1 MSTNNRHP
9 VSLFRERVRA
19 AVAKIPAGHV
29 ATYAQVAEI
38 AGYPSAAR
46 AVGNAIH
53 DNTDPVKVPCHR
65 VVDSKGNPGNNYG
78 MGGPSVQLERLRL
91 EGVRFIGKDRVD
103 LAASGISIEK
113 HPLKPLLPANAR
125 LLFLGSFPP
134 PRERWSMDFFY
145 PNFNND
151 FWRILG
157 LVFFGDPTHFEI
169 PLQKRFDREK
179 IEAFCEQKGFAFFDT
194 AGKVCRLKANASD
207 DFLEILEP
215 SDIPGLLGR
224 MPLCHTIITTGGKA
238 SEGLASI
245 LRNLTGQETAVP
257 AVGSRTTAVIKV
269 NGRPLD
275 VEWHRVPSSSRA
287 YPMKLAR
294 KAEYYRLAFF
304 ANSNSSSGR

>member
-1 MSTNNRHP
+1 MNTNYRRP

-29 ATYAQVAEI
+29 ATYAQIAEI
-38 AGYPSAAR
+38 AGYPGAAR

-65 VVDSKGNPGNNYG
+65 VVDSKGNPGSNYG

-103 LAASGISIEK
+103 LA
-113 HPLKPLLPANAR
+113 ANAR

-151 FWRILG
+151 FWRIQG
-157 LVFFGDPTHFEI
+157 LVFFDDPTYFEI

-179 IEAFCEQKGFAFFDT
+179 IEAFCVQKGLAFFDT

-207 DFLEILEP
+207 GFLEILEP
-215 SDIPGLLGR
+215 SDIPGMLGR
-224 MPLCHTIITTGGKA
+224 MPLCRTIITTGGKA

-257 AVGSRTTAVIKV
+257 AVGGSSVSEIMV
-269 NGRPLD
+269 NGKPLD

-287 YPMKLAR
+287 YPMKLAK

-304 ANSNSSSGR
+304 ANSNSSRGM